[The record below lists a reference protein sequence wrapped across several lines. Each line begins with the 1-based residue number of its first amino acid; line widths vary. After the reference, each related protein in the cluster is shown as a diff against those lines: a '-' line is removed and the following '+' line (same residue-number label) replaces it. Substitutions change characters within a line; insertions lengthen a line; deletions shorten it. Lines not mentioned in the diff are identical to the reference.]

1 LAIAGC
7 SSVCRTGFRIE
18 YLWIQTGSPSA
29 APEIPAGIQVEGD
42 DAGHVADDFLI
53 IMGDGVVSLVKLKQ
67 SAQGGNE

>member
-1 LAIAGC
+1 
-7 SSVCRTGFRIE
+7 
-18 YLWIQTGSPSA
+18 
-29 APEIPAGIQVEGD
+29 VEGD